1 MNKDFYFKL
10 YKPYRKNSKKKRLLN
25 IFDKIVTYSV
35 FISFP
40 LFVIVSFFMGKDYV
54 LRLILTT
61 FIPFVLLS
69 YFRKLFN
76 FKRPYEV
83 FNISPVL
90 DKDTK
95 GKSFPS
101 RHVFSAFLIGTSCLF
116 VNYYYGIFVLI
127 LGILLM
133 YIRVIGGV
141 HFLRDVFCGMG
152 IGVICG
158 IIGMTINIPFLH

>member
-1 MNKDFYFKL
+1 MDKNFYLKL
-10 YKPYRKNSKKKRLLN
+10 YEPYKKDLAKKRRLN
-25 IFDKIVTYSV
+25 ILDKIVTYSV

-40 LFVIVSFFMGKDYV
+40 VFLIIGFLMGKDFV
-54 LRLILTT
+54 LRLVLTT

-69 YFRKLFN
+69 FFRKLFN

-83 FNISPVL
+83 FNITPVL

-101 RHVFSAFLIGTSCLF
+101 RHVFSAFLIASSCLF

-127 LGILLM
+127 LGVLLM
-133 YIRVIGGV
+133 YIRVVGGV
-141 HFLRDVFCGMG
+141 HFFRDVVCGMILGVSFG
-152 IGVICG
+152 ILFMI
-158 IIGMTINIPFLH
+158 F

>member
-1 MNKDFYFKL
+1 MDKNFYLKL
-10 YKPYRKNSKKKRLLN
+10 YEPYKKDSTKKRRLN
-25 IFDKIVTYSV
+25 ILDKIVTYSV

-40 LFVIVSFFMGKDYV
+40 VFLIIGFLMGKDFV

-69 YFRKLFN
+69 FFRKLFN

-83 FNISPVL
+83 FNITPVL

-101 RHVFSAFLIGTSCLF
+101 RHVFSAFLIGSSCLF

-127 LGILLM
+127 LGFLLM
-133 YIRVIGGV
+133 YIRVVGGV
-141 HFLRDVFCGMG
+141 HFLRDVLFGMG
-152 IGVICG
+152 FGILCGVT
-158 IIGMTINIPFLH
+158 GMTINIPFLH

>member
-1 MNKDFYFKL
+1 MDKNFYLKL
-10 YKPYRKNSKKKRLLN
+10 YEPYKKDLAKKIRLN
-25 IFDKIVTYSV
+25 ILDKIITHSV

-40 LFVIVSFFMGKDYV
+40 VFLIIGFLMGKDFV

-69 YFRKLFN
+69 FFRRLFN

-83 FNISPVL
+83 FNITPVL
-90 DKDTK
+90 DKNTK

-101 RHVFSAFLIGTSCLF
+101 RHVFSAFLIASSCLF

-127 LGILLM
+127 LGVLLM
-133 YIRVIGGV
+133 YIRVVGGV
-141 HFLRDVFCGMG
+141 HFLRDVLFGMG
-152 IGVICG
+152 LGILCGV
-158 IIGMTINIPFLH
+158 IGMTINIPFLH

>member
-1 MNKDFYFKL
+1 MDKNFYLKL
-10 YKPYRKNSKKKRLLN
+10 YEPYKKDLAKKRRLN
-25 IFDKIVTYSV
+25 ILDKIVTYSV

-40 LFVIVSFFMGKDYV
+40 VFLIIGFLMGKDFV
-54 LRLILTT
+54 LRLVLTT

-69 YFRKLFN
+69 FFRKLFN

-83 FNISPVL
+83 FNITPVL

-116 VNYYYGIFVLI
+116 VNVYYGVIVLI
-127 LGILLM
+127 LGIFLM
-133 YIRVIGGV
+133 YIRVVGAV
-141 HFLRDVFCGMG
+141 HFFRDVVCGMILGVSFG
-152 IGVICG
+152 ILFMI
-158 IIGMTINIPFLH
+158 F

>member
-1 MNKDFYFKL
+1 MDKNFYLKL
-10 YKPYRKNSKKKRLLN
+10 YEPYKKDLAKKRRLN
-25 IFDKIVTYSV
+25 ILDKIVTYSV

-40 LFVIVSFFMGKDYV
+40 VFLIIGFLMGKDFV
-54 LRLILTT
+54 LRLVLTT

-69 YFRKLFN
+69 FFRKLFN

-83 FNISPVL
+83 FNITPVL

-101 RHVFSAFLIGTSCLF
+101 RHVFSAFLIASSCLF

-127 LGILLM
+127 LGVLLM
-133 YIRVIGGV
+133 YIRVVGGV
-141 HFLRDVFCGMG
+141 HFLRDVLFGMG
-152 IGVICG
+152 LGILCGV
-158 IIGMTINIPFLH
+158 IGMTINIPFLH